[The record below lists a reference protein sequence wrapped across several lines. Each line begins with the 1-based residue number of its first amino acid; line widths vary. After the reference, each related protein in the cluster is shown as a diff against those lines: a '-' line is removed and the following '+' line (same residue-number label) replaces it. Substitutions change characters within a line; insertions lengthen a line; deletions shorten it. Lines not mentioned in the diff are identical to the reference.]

1 MNPPVDIDN
10 LDMLKELIGDDL
22 KEILQ
27 AYLDTAPES
36 IMKLEQATQ
45 SGDANAVRMHAHSL
59 KGSSANIGAHDL
71 SASCSQ
77 LEQMGKNNQVDQ
89 AAINLAATI
98 NQENSVVSE
107 FLQSYMQKM

>member
-1 MNPPVDIDN
+1 MNPPVDTDN

-27 AYLDTAPES
+27 AYLDTAPDS
-36 IMKLEQATQ
+36 IARLEQAIQ
-45 SGDANAVRMHAHSL
+45 NGDGNEVRMHAHSL
-59 KGSSANIGAHDL
+59 KGSSANIGANDL

-77 LEQMGKNNQVDQ
+77 LEQMGKNNQIDQ
-89 AAINLAATI
+89 TATALATKI

-107 FLQSYMQKM
+107 FLKSYMQKM